1 MEEYAIT
8 APGSFSRLAP
18 LVGTF
23 HALHDASEKGLIPPP
38 GFISTSSSSG
48 IAASVAIQR
57 SEEKFVEIEKL
68 LINLRK
74 SQFASFN
81 PEIRNRG
88 ILTIAATL
96 GLLLPTHAIKNPYL
110 RTAARIGVSSFAFW
124 AQREFIRDLFQAESF
139 FRYDKLINLL
149 LDKLDFEAIFS
160 SPIKIEIP
168 AVNLNKS
175 GWTLDEILSNPPL
188 YLDGWHN
195 KGWVSVTN
203 FRPEDINLSK
213 DIRNRRFVEGIVN
226 GTRLPYFNPGRT
238 SDGDYVV
245 DTAFLSNVPIH
256 FALSQGY
263 SKIVIPYYNSS
274 VEATTDAQF
283 DNWLKSL
290 NRSLD
295 INVSENTRKAMLGYL
310 RVNNDLGHLTKQKEC
325 LKRLEE
331 ILDHKSLDE
340 ETKMET
346 WRYIQEMRM
355 LLNSLSYSNKK
366 QIEFLFI
373 NSRPLPRIHFS
384 EFTKDN
390 ITEGINIGW
399 ESGWEAVPKIARM
412 IKS

>member
-1 MEEYAIT
+1 MEKYAIT

-23 HALHDASEKGLIPPP
+23 HALHDASERGLISPPD
-38 GFISTSSSSG
+38 FISTSSASG

-57 SEEKFVEIEKL
+57 SEAKFIEIEEL

-74 SQFASFN
+74 SQFASLN
-81 PEIRNRG
+81 PKIRNRG
-88 ILTIAATL
+88 VLTIAATL
-96 GLLLPTHAIKNPYL
+96 GLLLPTHAIDNPYI
-110 RTAARIGVSSFAFW
+110 RTAARVGVSGFAFW
-124 AQREFIRDLFQAESF
+124 AQSEFIRDLFQAESF
-139 FRYDKLINLL
+139 FRYDKLVNLL
-149 LDKLDFEAIFS
+149 LDKLDFEAIFN

-175 GWTLDEILSNPPL
+175 GWTLDEILSKPPL

-203 FRPEDINLSK
+203 FRSEDVDLPK
-213 DIRNRRFVEGIVN
+213 DIRNRKFVEGIVN

-238 SDGDYVV
+238 DDGDYVV
-245 DTAFLSNVPIH
+245 DTAFLSNIPIH

-274 VEATTDAQF
+274 VEATTDVQF

-295 INVSENTRKAMLGYL
+295 ISVSESTRKAMLGYL
-310 RVNNDLGHLTKQKEC
+310 RINNDLGHLAKQKEG
-325 LKRLEE
+325 LNRLEE
-331 ILDHKSLDE
+331 FLDHKSINE
-340 ETKMET
+340 EIKIEI
-346 WRYIQEMRM
+346 WRYIQEMR
-355 LLNSLSYSNKK
+355 LLLDNLSYSNKK
-366 QIEFLFI
+366 QIDFLFI

-384 EFTKDN
+384 EFTKDE
-390 ITEGINIGW
+390 IAEGINIGW
-399 ESGWEAVPKIARM
+399 EAGWEAVPKIAKM
-412 IKS
+412 IGS